1 MAFSSQQHFVT
12 VCIVCLLA
20 TQADSSSNL
29 GYHRFAIVRVL
40 LQVVV
45 GAAVC
50 GAVYAGLA
58 YFKKDQDV
66 GDSFHR
72 FGNNVENDARGTSRK
87 SPHELLVGSVLNCV
101 YAF

>member
-1 MAFSSQQHFVT
+1 MFAR
-12 VCIVCLLA
+12 
-20 TQADSSSNL
+20 QADSAADLLCL
-29 GYHRFAIVRVL
+29 GVMERVF

-66 GDSFHR
+66 GDSFSR
-72 FGNNVENDARGTSRK
+72 FGNNVESDARGTS
-87 SPHELLVGSVLNCV
+87 SNPSHLAQWDFGSMVF
-101 YAF
+101 AS

>member
-1 MAFSSQQHFVT
+1 ML
-12 VCIVCLLA
+12 CLL
-20 TQADSSSNL
+20 Q
-29 GYHRFAIVRVL
+29 RRCL

-66 GDSFHR
+66 GNSINR
-72 FGNNVENDARGTSRK
+72 FGNNVENDARGTVHQAC
-87 SPHELLVGSVLNCV
+87 HENLAGLSIIGCLLVRSEPGFASPWSR
-101 YAF
+101 FQI